1 MLNFLSKIKTYLW
14 TIGGAVILLLLS
26 LLGIQTKRVEKQKA
40 KVAEAENQIAVEQA
54 RLKRQQQAAE
64 AKDLLLQKQK
74 EQAIVKEENVVKIG
88 KTEELPNEEKIE
100 EQQEIVDNLTNLF
113 NSRNVAK

>member
-54 RLKRQQQAAE
+54 RLKRQQQAAD
-64 AKDLLLQKQK
+64 AKDLLLKKQK
-74 EQAIVKEENVVKIG
+74 EQVKIKEENVVKIG
-88 KTEELPNEEKIE
+88 KTEDLPHDEKIE
-100 EQQEIVDNLTNLF
+100 EQQKIINDVTDLF
-113 NSRNVAK
+113 NSRNIAK